1 MSDAETAGEG
11 RASVTISRTGDD
23 DVRERQ
29 VVARLDD
36 DPKVTLYFG
45 DSVTRSV
52 SAGDHRLRAHNTLV
66 WKTVRFTLEPGDDV
80 EFLLVNYAP
89 RFAFSMLALMGA
101 GPLFLRVERRDR
113 RRAD

>member
-1 MSDAETAGEG
+1 MSDAEAGG
-11 RASVTISRTGDD
+11 DGLATVTLSRTGDD

-45 DSVTRSV
+45 DSVTWSV
-52 SAGDHRLRAHNTLV
+52 PAGAHRLRAHNTLV
-66 WKTVRFTLEPGDDV
+66 WKTVPFTLEPGDEV
-80 EFLLVNYAP
+80 EFVLVNYAP
-89 RFAFSMLALMGA
+89 RFAFSMLALVGA

-113 RRAD
+113 RQAE